1 MPYHINRVCGVAVTV
16 YWMEQDLRHFSR
28 KLDSEDDEKDQKSP
42 KAEHHFVREEDMWL
56 SMVYG
61 VT

>member
-1 MPYHINRVCGVAVTV
+1 
-16 YWMEQDLRHFSR
+16 MEQDLRHFSR

-61 VT
+61 VTWSGA